1 MVKKTDVK
9 YQKIVRTAHDLFVSK
24 GYDTVTISEVAREAG
39 IAKGGMYYYFDSK
52 EALLKAVHAQLAQE
66 VARKVSEEITQAKK
80 VGFDALQYFFERQN
94 THKKVYIAL
103 FGSLLH
109 SDSEELTLLAARS
122 LWEAYLPTL
131 ERIVEECNVTYPS
144 HTARSITTL
153 LAGLSLHVR
162 NAQSPQEIQDLID
175 AHNQHITAIVGAPQ
189 IIRVVSPQFLDAII
203 KEWSHGI

>member
-94 THKKVYIAL
+94 SL
-103 FGSLLH
+103 FSGSQFPSFFL
-109 SDSEELTLLAARS
+109 SARFEAIYAGPNQPVLRNVS
-122 LWEAYLPTL
+122 LIHPAILQ
-131 ERIVEECNVTYPS
+131 V
-144 HTARSITTL
+144 H
-153 LAGLSLHVR
+153 
-162 NAQSPQEIQDLID
+162 AQ
-175 AHNQHITAIVGAPQ
+175 
-189 IIRVVSPQFLDAII
+189 
-203 KEWSHGI
+203 

>member
-9 YQKIVRTAHDLFVSK
+9 YQKIVRTAHDLFVNK

-66 VARKVSEEITQAKK
+66 VAQKVSAEIAQAKK

-94 THKKVYIAL
+94 THKKVHVAL
-103 FGSLLH
+103 FGNLLH
-109 SDSEELTLLAARS
+109 SGSEELTLLVARS
-122 LWEAYLPTL
+122 LWEAYMPTL
-131 ERIVEECNVTYPS
+131 ERILKECNVTYPTL
-144 HTARSITTL
+144 TARSITTL
-153 LAGLSLHVR
+153 LAGLSLQIR
-162 NAQSPQEIQDLID
+162 KAQSPQEVRDIID

-189 IIRVVSPQFLDAII
+189 TIRIASPQFLDAIV